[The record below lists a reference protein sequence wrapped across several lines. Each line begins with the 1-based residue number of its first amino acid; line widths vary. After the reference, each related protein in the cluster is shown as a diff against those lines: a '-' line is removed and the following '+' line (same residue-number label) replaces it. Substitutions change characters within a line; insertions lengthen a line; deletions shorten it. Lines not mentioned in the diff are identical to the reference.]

1 MKISNGGV
9 KNLVLI
15 ILWVF
20 ILLGGFFLPPA
31 GAVQLERDSRG
42 RYLPTAEGI
51 DFDTAARIAIQQS
64 PYLTKSDLEIQI
76 RRLDEKDSKS
86 DYFPS
91 LNFRTRYYVNNV
103 SVSGNSLYSR
113 YSLDFTSGPYS
124 PWEAYFSLQVRKII
138 TRIAILNHL
147 KVISQGLNLL
157 ASSFLQLDA
166 LTKVAQVQAELIQLV
181 EKQLSFMQERQKVGQ
196 GSALEIKVASQ
207 ELALAKLTQK
217 QLLEGQNKYRK
228 SIRAYLGWPP
238 DQELHLDLAS
248 SRQQILGGYENLAQ
262 LQEASPDSTIDLKIQ
277 DYKKELQKY
286 NIILAK
292 TKLLPT
298 LFMGA
303 QTPDPLSFVQSRSLF
318 FFVGASIPVWDGFKR
333 LRNISRQKIVLKQ
346 YEAETNETESDF
358 KEKWREAQINATDS
372 GTKLE
377 VSQSQLELA
386 ALKERQAEIRY
397 NTMGE
402 PFSIYLEGEKGV
414 SEARK
419 NVIMKNLEY
428 DLAKLNLRHLAN
440 ELVSNY
446 VDENSISKHS
456 EEKY

>member
-1 MKISNGGV
+1 M
-9 KNLVLI
+9 
-15 ILWVF
+15 
-20 ILLGGFFLPPA
+20 
-31 GAVQLERDSRG
+31 
-42 RYLPTAEGI
+42 
-51 DFDTAARIAIQQS
+51 
-64 PYLTKSDLEIQI
+64 
-76 RRLDEKDSKS
+76 
-86 DYFPS
+86 
-91 LNFRTRYYVNNV
+91 
-103 SVSGNSLYSR
+103 
-113 YSLDFTSGPYS
+113 
-124 PWEAYFSLQVRKII
+124 
-138 TRIAILNHL
+138 
-147 KVISQGLNLL
+147 
-157 ASSFLQLDA
+157 
-166 LTKVAQVQAELIQLV
+166 AQVQAELIQLV

-346 YEAETNETESDF
+346 YEAEANETESDF